1 MYLDIFYLTFGDDYS
16 EENLEQIKKVAHPN
30 QRVTTVSDIPGI
42 FNAHKSCSERSTTDY
57 FFVVDGDAF
66 VLDDFDPI

>member
-30 QRVTTVSDIPGI
+30 QRVVTVSDIPGI
-42 FNAHKSCSERSTTDY
+42 FNAHKSCS
-57 FFVVDGDAF
+57 
-66 VLDDFDPI
+66 